1 MGRLVGSSVFP
12 HSLASREQSRC
23 LGGPMGQGVMGT
35 SWNPSSWNPS
45 RQGVW
50 ELVSLGYGS
59 P

>member
-23 LGGPMGQGVMGT
+23 LGGPMGQGCYGCQLE
-35 SWNPSSWNPS
+35 SKLKDS